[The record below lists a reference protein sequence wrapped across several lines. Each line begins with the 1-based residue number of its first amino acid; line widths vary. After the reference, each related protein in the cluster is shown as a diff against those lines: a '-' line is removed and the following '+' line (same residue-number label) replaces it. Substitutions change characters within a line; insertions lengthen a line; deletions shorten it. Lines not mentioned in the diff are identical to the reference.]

1 LTDPGFRRPIV
12 TEHISHLLKPKEAGM
27 KRTKSNV
34 LVAAAVAVLALSAAE
49 AAWACTTQQQL
60 TLLPRTGVAGSP
72 VVVTGTGFD
81 GSPVTIRWNSTTGPA
96 VGSAQ
101 PASVSS
107 FSAPAAIPADAAP
120 GVYYLVAVSKGM
132 VARAAISVQAPAA
145 ASSSNAPA
153 ATTASVRVAS
163 DDLWTGLQSRPT
175 SISTD
180 QATPDQGPAGRAMTA
195 GLALAAAGIGG
206 SAATGLIIAR
216 KRTKARRNSV

>member
-1 LTDPGFRRPIV
+1 
-12 TEHISHLLKPKEAGM
+12 
-27 KRTKSNV
+27 
-34 LVAAAVAVLALSAAE
+34 VAVLALSAAG

-96 VGSAQ
+96 VGAAQ

-107 FSAPAAIPADAAP
+107 SFSAPAVIPADAVP

-132 VARAAISVQAPAA
+132 VARAAISVQGPVV

-153 ATTASVRVAS
+153 ASTASVRAAS
-163 DDLWTGLQSRPT
+163 NDLWTGLQSSST
-175 SISTD
+175 FISTD
-180 QATPDQGPAGRAMTA
+180 QATPVQVPTGLAMTA

-216 KRTKARRNSV
+216 KRTKARRSAV